1 MARDMEFLMFSD
13 ILRAMTKN
21 RNQFRRSQRKD
32 DLVTKIYE
40 LENSNREKDKIIQDK
55 NKIIQDKNKIINANN
70 KMIPSLTN
78 KVCSQGEEID
88 KLKATIDELKAGS
101 NQISKSELT
110 NLKSLVQTLQNENQR
125 LNKRYDEALELI
137 RHNYLELSQFL
148 QV

>member
-21 RNQFRRSQRKD
+21 RDQFRRSQRKD
-32 DLVTKIYE
+32 DLVTEIYS
-40 LENSNREKDKIIQDK
+40 LSVSNREKDRIIEDK
-55 NKIIQDKNKIINANN
+55 NKIISSNN
-70 KMIPSLTN
+70 KMISSLTN

-88 KLKATIDELKAGS
+88 KLKATIEKLKAGS

-125 LNKRYDEALELI
+125 LNRQYDEALEQI
-137 RHNYLELSQFL
+137 RHSYLELSQFL